1 MRRGAW
7 SLKLT
12 GRFPSLCRWNCNI
25 GSLLC
30 FFFQLVKKDLFQD
43 HVSNIF
49 FTPRKKSDPKNLN
62 TKYVLSARCVLG
74 SFFFSPKNPQRTS
87 LDLELEMPWFQ
98 IQGGLGL
105 DPWSVSGVIIR
116 WQHQRSPRK
125 KWDGEK
131 REPVGFLRAF
141 FEICF
146 FWVLGAVYNGL
157 VFFFL
162 KH

>member
-12 GRFPSLCRWNCNI
+12 GRFPPLCRWNCNI

-49 FTPRKKSDPKNLN
+49 FTPTKKSDPKNLN

-74 SFFFSPKNPQRTS
+74 SFFFSVKPQRTS
-87 LDLELEMPWFQ
+87 LDLLGDAWFHGSNS
-98 IQGGLGL
+98 GGLAL

-116 WQHQRSPRK
+116 WQHQRQAETSPKKNGWRK
-125 KWDGEK
+125 S
-131 REPVGFLRAF
+131 
-141 FEICF
+141 
-146 FWVLGAVYNGL
+146 
-157 VFFFL
+157 
-162 KH
+162 